1 MEQNYEKMKIAL
13 RAILEGRK
21 YYTALRAMNFAENLH
36 NGTRRDGQPEFSH
49 QVSQALYAI
58 TLLDLLTFKEET
70 ICVTFLHDVIEDKEV
85 THEQLVSLFGKTIA
99 DATLKMSKVVDGIRI
114 PDEVYYNTLPT
125 CPIASVSKG
134 FDRVHNLMTM
144 LGGFK
149 TEKRISYIEET
160 LDKVV
165 PMLKKAKRS
174 FPEQIAV
181 YENIKFVMTNQ
192 VRLYKVLNELELA
205 K

>member
-125 CPIASVSKG
+125 CPIASVSKC